1 MHEQGDHRLGG
12 DLRERLRDRVRSV
25 HLVSFSWPGP
35 QRPIKKLI
43 FFLSPPWQEASR
55 RRGCHQRRRRGDWR
69 RGGDQRVRFAP
80 SVSFCFA
87 SCLTRAAC
95 LPYLTLQEGQR
106 RRGGGQ
112 RQRRGNR
119 VCTHFSVSG
128 HGLKPNLLFLS
139 SWQEGTRRRECHQRP
154 RRGDRRGAGD
164 QRQRPNQRVSL
175 ISPSVSFPYASSF
188 LPSSPS
194 FSSDHHASK
203 AAVGGAAA
211 NSGGAPTGRVVNG

>member
-1 MHEQGDHRLGG
+1 MQEQGDHRLGG

-43 FFLSPPWQEASR
+43 FFFWSSPWQEASR

-119 VCTHFSVSG
+119 VCTHFSG
-128 HGLKPNLLFLS
+128 IGYAHTFLS
-139 SWQEGTRRRECHQRP
+139 PGTASNLIFYFCHLGRKAPGGGNATNGQGVATGEGPATN
-154 RRGDRRGAGD
+154 G
-164 QRQRPNQRVSL
+164 S
-175 ISPSVSFPYASSF
+175 
-188 LPSSPS
+188 
-194 FSSDHHASK
+194 
-203 AAVGGAAA
+203 
-211 NSGGAPTGRVVNG
+211 APTNGYH